1 MGGAL
6 EALDGGGAQKPADS
20 FLDTLSRWL
29 ARAKIPHMGGKC
41 GNPRT
46 CKGLFSRI
54 SYRLA
59 QMEEAA
65 DTADEDKASKILQ
78 HFIPDLV
85 INGRPL
91 TGNGFLAGR
100 KSVADLKT
108 LSPCD
113 LYSNDRTG
121 NPNAVVNARQKKST
135 PTIIP
140 GPNRW
145 MHGEATR
152 AMVLKRSSTPTVRVA
167 GYLDRWSGLLEKC
180 LMT

>member
-1 MGGAL
+1 M
-6 EALDGGGAQKPADS
+6 S
-20 FLDTLSRWL
+20 LS
-29 ARAKIPHMGGKC
+29 GGKY

-65 DTADEDKASKILQ
+65 DTADEDKAFKILQ
-78 HFIPDLV
+78 HIIPDLV
-85 INGRPL
+85 INGRSL
-91 TGNGFLAGR
+91 SGNGFLAGR

-113 LYSNDRTG
+113 LYSNDRTAI
-121 NPNAVVNARQKKST
+121 PTQWSMHARIRST
-135 PTIIP
+135 RTIIP

-145 MHGEATR
+145 MHGEVTR
-152 AMVLKRSSTPTVRVA
+152 AMVLKRSSTPTARVA
-167 GYLDRWSGLLEKC
+167 GYLGRWSGLLEKC